1 MKVALITI
9 LDNTNFGTYLQAL
22 ATGLVLQDL
31 GCEVEVI
38 NYVRECMTQKGMSKA
53 ILEDRGFL
61 RWMKRRWEIPAKI
74 KLRDKDL
81 EYLKKTPARSLS
93 ILIRNPSGEEILN
106 EVASFTAEYDI
117 PEDGTRWY
125 LCENGACQLP
135 SDSFPLPKKDD

>member
-81 EYLKKTPARSLS
+81 EYLKKYLKLSKKYESFEELLNSPPVADIYDWKRSS
-93 ILIRNPSGEEILN
+93 ME
-106 EVASFTAEYDI
+106 
-117 PEDGTRWY
+117 
-125 LCENGACQLP
+125 
-135 SDSFPLPKKDD
+135 